1 MPSEVMSAMESGG
14 HELVVLG
21 TDPETGLRAVIA
33 IHSTALGPALG
44 GTRMYPY
51 PSEEAAIEDALRLSK
66 GMTLKSAAA
75 GLALGGGK
83 AVIIGDP
90 GRHKTP
96 DLLRAYGR
104 LVDRLGGSYITA
116 EDVGTTVD
124 DMLAV
129 SETTGW
135 VSGLPRSVGGSGDPS
150 PLTARG
156 VVAAMR
162 AVAKRL
168 WGSADLVDR
177 RIAIQG
183 VGKVGGELARML
195 TAAGARVLVSDID
208 DEAALQMVAETGGR
222 LLQPDEVLSAECDLL
237 APCALGAVL
246 NDDTVPTLR
255 CAAIVGSANNQ
266 LGEVRH
272 AAMLADRG
280 ILYVPDFVANAGGVI
295 NISVEFGV
303 DGYEPE
309 EAKARVDAIY
319 SHVSSVL
326 VEAEVRGLTPNET
339 ATRMALERVESAR
352 SSRHGLSTARATP

>member
-1 MPSEVMSAMESGG
+1 MPAMESGG

-21 TDPETGLRAVIA
+21 TDPDTGLRAVIA

-51 PSEEAAIEDALRLSK
+51 PSEEAAMEDALRLSE

-75 GLALGGGK
+75 GLDLGGGK

-116 EDVGTTVD
+116 EDVGTTVE

-129 SETTGW
+129 SETTEW
-135 VSGLPRSVGGSGDPS
+135 VSGLPRSTGGSGDPS

-162 AVAKRL
+162 AAALHL
-168 WGSADLVDR
+168 WGSVDLADR
-177 RIAIQG
+177 RVAIQG
-183 VGKVGGELARML
+183 VGKVGAELARML

-208 DEAALQMVAETGGR
+208 DEAARQVAAESGGW
-222 LLQPDEVLSAECDLL
+222 LLKPDEVMSVECDIL

-246 NDDTVPTLR
+246 NDETIPTLR
-255 CAAIVGSANNQ
+255 CTAIVGSANNQ
-266 LGEVRH
+266 LGDDRH

-280 ILYVPDFVANAGGVI
+280 ILYVPDFLVNAGGVI
-295 NISVEFGV
+295 NISVEFGPN
-303 DGYEPE
+303 GYDSEVAE
-309 EAKARVDAIY
+309 ARVDAIE
-319 SHVSSVL
+319 SQVSSVL
-326 VEAEVRGLTPNET
+326 VEAGARGLTLNEA
-339 ATRMALERVESAR
+339 ATEMALERIDGAR
-352 SSRHGLSTARATP
+352 STKSSRRHGLTTARATP